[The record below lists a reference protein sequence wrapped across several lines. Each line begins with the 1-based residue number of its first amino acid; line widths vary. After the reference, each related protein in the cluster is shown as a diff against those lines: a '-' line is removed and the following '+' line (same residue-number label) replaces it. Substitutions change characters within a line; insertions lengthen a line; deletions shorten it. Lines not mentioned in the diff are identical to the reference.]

1 MKSKTDLKGFFETG
15 DKPTQTHFHEWLDSY
30 WHKDESAQ
38 IKMDS
43 TTEITNQT
51 RTADGLSQSGKN
63 VLINNGNTPINYKI
77 NLATDTEENFLMTGI
92 KLGSAPINIIA
103 GTGSPT
109 LTQVNY
115 TLTVNGTKGS
125 RFMISRVGNTNE
137 FLIYIRNYE

>member
-1 MKSKTDLKGFFETG
+1 
-15 DKPTQTHFHEWLDSY
+15 
-30 WHKDESAQ
+30 
-38 IKMDS
+38 MDS

-92 KLGSAPINIIA
+92 KLGSAPINIIT